1 MARKFAPTKNN
12 AILLLAA
19 ASKLDGYTI
28 DDVSTED
35 GFLTASDEVVE
46 EAFGKSTTEGEVV
59 EGPTADGDA
68 PEPAK
73 KPAAKKAAAKKS
85 TSARRSQ
92 S

>member
-19 ASKLDGYTI
+19 ASKLDGFTT

-35 GFLTASDEVVE
+35 GFLTAPDEVVE
-46 EAFGKSTTEGEVV
+46 EAFGKSTVEGEVV
-59 EGPTADGDA
+59 EDA
-68 PEPAK
+68 PEPAE